1 LETLL
6 RVIHGYRGGDML
18 RKLAAGLAI
27 VALAVGCKPADRDRD
42 TGAVD
47 NDRSG
52 VDTVVTSATVKDT
65 AVVKKD
71 TTIDVDTLK
80 KTDHVKDAK
89 DS

>member
-1 LETLL
+1 MGE
-6 RVIHGYRGGDML
+6 RGGDML

-27 VALAVGCKPADRDRD
+27 VALAGACKPADRNPD

-47 NDRSG
+47 NERSG
-52 VDTVVTSATVKDT
+52 VDTVVNSETVKDT
-65 AVVKKD
+65 AVVRKD

-89 DS
+89 DR

>member
-1 LETLL
+1 
-6 RVIHGYRGGDML
+6 ML

-27 VALAVGCKPADRDRD
+27 VALAGACKSADRDRD

-52 VDTVVTSATVKDT
+52 VDTVVNSETVKDT
-65 AVVKKD
+65 AVVRKD

-89 DS
+89 